1 MGGWFDDLTGD
12 LQVFYVIG
20 IVAGV
25 FLMFQLILLAFG
37 FGFDADVDFDGGD
50 GGFDVGFLSL
60 RTLTAF
66 FFAFG
71 WTGVI
76 MKEADQSTP
85 AAVGVAVAVGLAMFL
100 GVGLLWRQFTKLQET
115 GSVDY
120 ANAVGVTGSVYLPIA
135 ANRTHPGKVEVMVQG
150 RLAVVDAYTRQ
161 DEDIPSKTRV
171 RVVEVIDSS
180 TVLVERI

>member
-1 MGGWFDDLTGD
+1 MGDWFGDLAGD

-25 FLMFQLILLAFG
+25 FLLVQLILLSFG
-37 FGFDADVDFDGGD
+37 FGFDADVDFDGDAGD
-50 GGFDVGFLSL
+50 FDVGFVSL

-85 AAVGVAVAVGLAMFL
+85 AAVGVAVAVGFAMFFS
-100 GVGLLWRQFTKLQET
+100 VGLLWRQFMKLQST

-120 ANAVGVTGSVYLPIA
+120 ANAIGGSGSVYLPIG
-135 ANRTHPGKVEVMVQG
+135 ANRSRPGKVEVMVQG
-150 RLAVVDAYTRQ
+150 RLKVIDAYTEQ

-171 RVVEVIDSS
+171 RVVDQIDSS
-180 TVLVERI
+180 TLLVERI